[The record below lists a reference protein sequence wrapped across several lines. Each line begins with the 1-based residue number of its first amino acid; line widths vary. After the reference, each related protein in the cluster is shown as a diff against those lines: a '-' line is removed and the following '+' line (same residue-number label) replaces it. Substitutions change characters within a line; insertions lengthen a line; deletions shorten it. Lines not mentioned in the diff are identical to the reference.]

1 MHDSLLSVR
10 QLSNNIRYLG
20 RGGLNVSRY
29 YIWKE
34 QQRVAQR
41 QIWTDP
47 RGYYFCNIVA
57 VSPKAQGKGVGKKL
71 FEVVTERADR
81 EGMRCY
87 LESSKKVPNVE
98 IYARM
103 GFEMCLEME
112 CKDGN
117 RDGDSCM
124 VCFLFSFSFLFWL
137 KVRIREWLI

>member
-1 MHDSLLSVR
+1 M
-10 QLSNNIRYLG
+10 
-20 RGGLNVSRY
+20 
-29 YIWKE
+29 
-34 QQRVAQR
+34 
-41 QIWTDP
+41 
-47 RGYYFCNIVA
+47 
-57 VSPKAQGKGVGKKL
+57 GKKL